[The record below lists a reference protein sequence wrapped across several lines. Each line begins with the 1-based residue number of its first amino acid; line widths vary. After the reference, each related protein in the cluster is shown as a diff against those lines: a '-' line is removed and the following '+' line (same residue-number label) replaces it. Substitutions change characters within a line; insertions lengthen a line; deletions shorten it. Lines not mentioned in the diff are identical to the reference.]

1 MSSHMERERHGAR
14 SGRVPVELGCI
25 THSVWNVHPPGS
37 LPKPCATGM
46 LWGLLPGGLMDH

>member
-14 SGRVPVELGCI
+14 PGRVPVELGCI